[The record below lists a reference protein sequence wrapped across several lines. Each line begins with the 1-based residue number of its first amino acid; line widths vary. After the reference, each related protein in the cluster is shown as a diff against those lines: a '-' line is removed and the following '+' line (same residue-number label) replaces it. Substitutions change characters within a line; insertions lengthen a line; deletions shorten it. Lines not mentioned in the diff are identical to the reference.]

1 MLMRE
6 TTMLK
11 PRLGTLLALAVLA
24 RSLACG
30 GKPGATTSPAPAPEA
45 PAAQAESMPAPY
57 TYPPPVTGHLTEV
70 NTGDFD
76 LVDGIAYP
84 AKSGAGTV
92 VYVTSKAIASPILAE
107 SPCPMTLAR
116 ALTAIRDAGYV
127 EVTLDEK
134 GKSKYFGKGTAFGG
148 TGRESDV
155 GGRYWSS
162 RLNLADGRA
171 SGKVEHKQHGG
182 FEFDLPLSSPKITEI
197 SESDKMDGK
206 RSDPLGVT
214 PTEAQVTAAYETLRE
229 AASKK
234 DLKALLAAQG
244 FDEKQIAAIR
254 GLDGIDADFAVY
266 ADRFLEPG
274 TTGEFQ
280 NGPGHGAIVGTG
292 TNSKGA
298 KYLNFYWF
306 TPCLDKLVLVTISE
320 NPQ

>member
-1 MLMRE
+1 MRD

-11 PRLGTLLALAVLA
+11 ARLGTLLALAALA
-24 RSLACG
+24 AGLACG
-30 GKPGATTSPAPAPEA
+30 KKTVDGGPAPAPQA
-45 PAAQAESMPAPY
+45 AESKPAPY
-57 TYPPPVTGHLTEV
+57 TYPAPVKGHLKEV

-84 AKSGAGTV
+84 ARGGEGTV
-92 VYVTSKAIASPILAE
+92 VYLTSKPIASPVLAE

-116 ALTAIRDAGYV
+116 ALTSIRDAGYV

-162 RLNLADGRA
+162 RLTLANGRA
-171 SGKVEHKQHGG
+171 SGIVEHKQHGG

-206 RSDPLGVT
+206 RWDPAGVT
-214 PTEAQVTAAYETLRE
+214 PTEAQVTAAYRAVRE
-229 AASKK
+229 AALRK
-234 DLKALLAAQG
+234 DLKALLSAQG
-244 FDEKQIAAIR
+244 FDENEIAAIR
-254 GLDGIDADFAVY
+254 GLEGIDADFAVY

-280 NGPGHGAIVGTG
+280 NGPAHGAIVGTG

-298 KYLNFYWF
+298 KFLNFYWF
-306 TPCLDKLVLVTISE
+306 TPCRDELVLVAIME